1 MSVESETA
9 VSRFFTRLGDAMSRV
24 VKRYLPDAFIFAL
37 LLTLATMLLAV
48 GLTPKGPA
56 DVARHWSDGF
66 WFVLKFSMQ
75 SSLALITGWALAD
88 SPPVKRVL
96 GRIAD
101 VPETQSQAIFAT
113 AVVGQLLGLFHW
125 GVVLIGSAIFA
136 RDLGIEMDKKG
147 VDVHYP
153 LLVAAGYAGLLP
165 WHQGL
170 SAAAPLLVA
179 TEGHFLASEMGVVP
193 VSQTIFHPANLLI
206 VAAVALTTV
215 LVMPMMS
222 PDDREDI
229 ITVPRSRLE
238 NAGTPMADG
247 GFAERTNHDR
257 TSAVKERLLGTPLLG
272 AGTGLLVGGYLAY
285 LFTTNPFMQVFTL
298 NTFIAALFALGLLFH
313 VTLRSYVDVLKE
325 AVEGASQILVQFQL
339 YGGIMGIM
347 AWSGLAELIAQTF
360 AQYATETTWYFF
372 AFLAAG
378 IVNFFVPSGGGQWV
392 VTGQVMVNATQ
403 QIPGAEMNL
412 LVVAFGMGDQWTNM
426 IQPFWAI
433 PVLGIAGL
441 SIRDMMGYTAVLFV
455 FSGLVLSVGTL
466 LMGVML

>member
-1 MSVESETA
+1 MSTSSDNVL
-9 VSRFFTRLGDAMSRV
+9 SRAFTRLGDGASRL

-37 LLTLATMLLAV
+37 LLTLVTMVLAV
-48 GLTPKGPA
+48 ALTGKGPA

-75 SSLALITGWALAD
+75 SSLALVTGWALAD

-101 VPETQSQAIFAT
+101 VPDTQTQAIAAT

-125 GVVLIGSAIFA
+125 GVVLIAGAIFA
-136 RDLGIEMDKKG
+136 RDLGIAMEEKG

-153 LLVAAGYAGLLP
+153 LLVASAYAGLLP

-179 TEGHFLASEMGVVP
+179 TQGHFLAGEIGTISVAR
-193 VSQTIFHPANLLI
+193 TIFHPANLAI
-206 VAAVALTTV
+206 AAGVVLTTV
-215 LVMPMMS
+215 AVMPLMA
-222 PDDREDI
+222 PNDEENI
-229 ITVPRSRLE
+229 TTVPKSTLQGT
-238 NAGTPMADG
+238 GTPMADG
-247 GFAERTNHDR
+247 GTAERAHHTR
-257 TSAVKERLLGTPLLG
+257 TSTLKDVLLDTRLLG
-272 AGTGLLVGGYLAY
+272 AGTGLVVSGYLAY
-285 LFTTNPFMQVFTL
+285 RFAVDPFMQVFNL
-298 NTFIAALFALGLLFH
+298 NVFIALLFGLGLVFH
-313 VTLRSYVDVLKE
+313 GTLRSYVTVLQD
-325 AVEGASQILVQFQL
+325 AVEGASQIMVQFQF

-347 AWSGLAELIAQTF
+347 AWSGLAQLIAETF

-372 AFLAAG
+372 AFVSAG

-392 VTGQVMVNATQ
+392 VTGQVLVNATQ
-403 QIPGAEMNL
+403 HIEGSQMNL
-412 LVVAFGMGDQWTNM
+412 MIVAFGMGDQWTNM

-441 SIRDMMGYTAVLFV
+441 SIRDMMGYAAVLFV
-455 FSGLVLSVGTL
+455 FSGIVLGSGTL
-466 LMGVML
+466 LMGVLY